1 MSISSSLR
9 SALAALATGAF
20 ASLLLVTSHGAAVA
34 VIGTPPTVVCT
45 GTCQSC
51 LESEVTPNGPRCVKC
66 GVDPKCSADPGLASE
81 NTELLKATNAYRA
94 SHGTPALTWSGDLA
108 QGAQQWASA
117 CTKKGDGFAH
127 SPNAFS
133 AYGEN
138 LRWGYGA
145 GFTGPQSAVASW
157 YNEIKRYKFDDPITS
172 YKAGDTDSSKEVR
185 HFTQLIWRDTK
196 QVGCGVAMCG
206 QYEFWV
212 CRYSPPGNQNG
223 EQKGV
228 LDNEVPPVGGIQK
241 TESTGGGIKPQNVPV
256 GGGNDLPHGGHAG
269 DWSVFAANKKGLWGY
284 GVNYDTEAEALTAAV
299 NGCGGPAKGCAAFYS
314 AKDKCVAYAESRQGG
329 YWYAAG
335 SAGNEQQADQNALKY
350 CQSGTAP
357 PGSCKVSFSKCR

>member
-45 GTCQSC
+45 GTCESC

-81 NTELLKATNAYRA
+81 NTELLKAHNAYRA
-94 SHGTPALTWSGDLA
+94 SHATPALTWSGDLA
-108 QGAQQWASA
+108 RGAQQWASA
-117 CTKKGDGFAH
+117 CTKKGDWLRPFA
-127 SPNAFS
+127 
-133 AYGEN
+133 ECLQR
-138 LRWGYGA
+138 LRREPPWGNGA

-157 YNEIKRYKFDDPITS
+157 YNESTRYKYDDPITS
-172 YKAGDTDSSKEVR
+172 YTAGDTDSNKEVR

-196 QVGCGVAMCG
+196 QVGCGVAMCAAVRILG
-206 QYEFWV
+206 LPLFAARQPE
-212 CRYSPPGNQNG
+212 RR
-223 EQKGV
+223 EKGRARQR
-228 LDNEVPPVGGIQK
+228 VPPVGGIQK
-241 TESTGGGIKPQNVPV
+241 TESTGGGIKPQNVPI

-299 NGCGGPAKGCAAFYS
+299 NGCGGYVKGCAVFYS

-335 SAGNEQQADQNALKY
+335 SAGNGQQADQNALKY

-357 PGSCKVSFSKCR
+357 SGSCKVIFSKCH